1 MDFFLL
7 SSLADASIQQ
17 ALLAVLV
24 SIAAFGTGQ
33 IVSRKLGP
41 ALVRWWK
48 AHGPGRGE
56 LPVRPICTVLRLS
69 VALLILMVAT
79 TIGFRELSAQL
90 ILAVAT
96 GVAVGLLAHRFARS
110 AGTGRA
116 IATLLGLAAFVAA
129 IAGVLRGFAPL
140 LEGLN
145 AAGFSVGS
153 RRVTLLGVLNG
164 LLVVALLFIG
174 TRLAIRL
181 IGRSIDQ
188 AGGLDR
194 YQRVLIQKLVA
205 AAFVVVAILMGIDL
219 LGIDLTALAVFSGAF
234 GLAVGFG
241 LQKTFGNMLSGLIL
255 LMDRSIKPGDVIVV
269 GDSFGWV
276 NKIGVRAVSVIT
288 RDGKEHLIPN
298 ELLMT
303 ERVENWSFSSRD
315 VRIRIQL
322 TLPYETDLDLAEQL
336 MIQAATESPRV
347 LAVPGPNVWLRN
359 FGERGF
365 DYDILVWIRDP
376 EQGVGNVQSDIL
388 RRLWKLLQAN
398 RITIP
403 FPQREVHVHPHRE
416 TPMSAMDSGSARD
429 TP

>member
-1 MDFFLL
+1 MDFLL
-7 SSLADASIQQ
+7 FSSLSDRSIQQ
-17 ALLAVLV
+17 ALLAALLV
-24 SIAAFGTGQ
+24 AASFGIGQ
-33 IVSRKLGP
+33 VVSRKAGP
-41 ALVRWWK
+41 ALARWWK
-48 AHGPGRGE
+48 AHGPGQGD
-56 LPVRPICTVLRLS
+56 LPVRPICTVVRLV
-69 VALLILMVAT
+69 VALLLLLVANAAR
-79 TIGFRELSAQL
+79 FDVLAAQI
-90 ILAVAT
+90 ILASGLGA
-96 GVAVGLLAHRFARS
+96 AVGLLVHRLSRS
-110 AGTGRA
+110 AGSGRA
-116 IATLLGLAAFVAA
+116 LAILLGLAAFFAT
-129 IAGVLRGFAPL
+129 IAGVLRGLEPL

-145 AAGFSVGS
+145 AAGMMVGS

-164 LLVVALLFIG
+164 LLVVALLFVG

-322 TLPYETDLDLAEQL
+322 TLPYATDLDLAEQL

-376 EQGVGNVQSDIL
+376 EQGVGNVRSDIL
-388 RRLWKLLQAN
+388 RRLWKLLQEKE
-398 RITIP
+398 ISIP
-403 FPQREVHVHPHRE
+403 YPQREVHLRNKAE
-416 TPMSAMDSGSARD
+416 AGS
-429 TP
+429 TLGS